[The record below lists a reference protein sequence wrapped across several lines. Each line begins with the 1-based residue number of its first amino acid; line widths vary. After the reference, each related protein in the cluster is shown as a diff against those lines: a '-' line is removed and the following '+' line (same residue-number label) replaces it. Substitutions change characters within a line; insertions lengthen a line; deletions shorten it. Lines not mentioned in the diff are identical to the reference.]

1 MSCMQPYLGCLNK
14 KVYICIYIPILY
26 VRMCIYI
33 YIYMATTKSVN
44 MNMAI
49 AISGYISLISPPNKK
64 PPYKMTSS
72 PLSEL
77 IVPPSKLMVTIF
89 ASEGGIL

>member
-1 MSCMQPYLGCLNK
+1 
-14 KVYICIYIPILY
+14 
-26 VRMCIYI
+26 
-33 YIYMATTKSVN
+33 MATTKSVN

-72 PLSEL
+72 PPSEL